1 MTKADLKAIAR
12 ILKTLIRNPYHPAD
26 GSIERNLIAL
36 VREMGYSHLLKEE
49 QSE

>member
-1 MTKADLKAIAR
+1 MLTTDLKAIAR

-26 GSIERNLIAL
+26 GSIEKNLIAL
-36 VREMGYSHLLKEE
+36 IKEMGYKHLLKEE